1 MPVDSNEITLIQNEV
16 SALMEQAAGFANIK
30 TLEDEASATEFVSQ
44 IKKRNRA
51 IEKKMKQYVDPLKDT
66 IKTIQADFKPFI
78 EELDQAEDSIRKGMI
93 AFRNAEDFRVREE
106 ARKRAEIEAKAAVNE
121 MKNDMTPESVGTAIE
136 AGKKLEEAKIEA
148 PKKVETA
155 SGSVHYRKDW
165 YCEIVDPYAVPGEF
179 TMPDMAKIKAAVKA
193 GTRTIEGVRI
203 WEESRPVIGA

>member
-1 MPVDSNEITLIQNEV
+1 MSVDSNEIVMIREEV
-16 SALMEQAAGFANIK
+16 SELMTHAARFSAIR
-30 TLEDEASATEFVSQ
+30 TLEDESQALEFVSVV
-44 IKKRNRA
+44 KKRSRF
-51 IEKKMKQYVDPLKDT
+51 IENKMKQYTDPLKET

-106 ARKRAEIEAKAAVNE
+106 ARKRAEIEAKAAVND
-121 MKNDMTPESVGTAIE
+121 MKNDMTPESVGVAIE
-136 AGKKLEEAKIEA
+136 AGKKLEEAKTEA